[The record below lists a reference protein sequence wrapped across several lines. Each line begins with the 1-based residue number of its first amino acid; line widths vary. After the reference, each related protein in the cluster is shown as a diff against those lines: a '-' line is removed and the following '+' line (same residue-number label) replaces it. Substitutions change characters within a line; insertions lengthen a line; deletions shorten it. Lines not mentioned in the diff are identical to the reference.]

1 MRRKRAHTLASAL
14 AMITLASMQTG
25 GAADVAGQA
34 RLEPTAVRLA
44 EAGQSSA
51 TAGSHGAVLFAAHC
65 AVCHGPAGA
74 GTPGLAPPLTSYPA
88 RYAHDGD
95 GRRQLAMTVLY
106 GMFGDVSVDG
116 RHFNFKMPTFAQLDD
131 ASLANVLNYVV
142 FELAKAPA
150 DTRPLSPADIA
161 AERSQPEDGQAVR
174 RHRSAVLA
182 ELGLQ
187 N

>member
-1 MRRKRAHTLASAL
+1 MRQKGVYALALVL
-14 AMITLASMQTG
+14 AMITHESMQTG
-25 GAADVAGQA
+25 GAAEVAGQA
-34 RLEPTAVRLA
+34 RLQAREVRLA
-44 EAGQSSA
+44 EAGQSAA
-51 TAGSHGAVLFAAHC
+51 TAGGHGATLFAGHC

-88 RYAHDGD
+88 HYANNKD

-116 RHFNFKMPTFAQLDD
+116 NHFNFKMPSFAQLDN
-131 ASLANVLNYVV
+131 ASLADVLNYVV

-150 DTRPLSPADIA
+150 STHPLSPADIA

-182 ELGLQ
+182 ELGLK

>member
-1 MRRKRAHTLASAL
+1 
-14 AMITLASMQTG
+14 MITLASLQTG

-34 RLEPTAVRLA
+34 SLEARVVGGA

-51 TAGSHGAVLFAAHC
+51 TAGGHGAALFAAHC
-65 AVCHGPAGA
+65 AVCHGPVGA

-88 RYAHDGD
+88 RYADNKD

-106 GMFGDVSVDG
+106 GMFGEVSVDG
-116 RHFNFKMPTFAQLDD
+116 KHFNFKMPTFAQLDD
-131 ASLANVLNYVV
+131 ASLADVLNYVV
-142 FELAKAPA
+142 FELAKAPS
-150 DTRPLSPADIA
+150 DTRPLSPADIG
-161 AERSQPEDGQAVR
+161 AERSQSEDGQAVR

>member
-1 MRRKRAHTLASAL
+1 MRRKGAHALASAL
-14 AMITLASMQTG
+14 AVITLASLQ
-25 GAADVAGQA
+25 AAGVANGAGQA
-34 RLEPTAVRLA
+34 SLEAGEVRLA

-51 TAGSHGAVLFAAHC
+51 AGGHGAALFAAHC

-88 RYAHDGD
+88 RYAHNGD

-116 RHFNFKMPTFAQLDD
+116 KHFNFKMPTFAQLDD
-131 ASLANVLNYVV
+131 ASLADVLNYVV

-150 DTRPLSPADIA
+150 DTRPLLPADIA
-161 AERSQPEDGQAVR
+161 GERSQSEDGQAVR
-174 RHRSAVLA
+174 RHRTAVLA

>member
-1 MRRKRAHTLASAL
+1 MRPKRAHALASAL
-14 AMITLASMQTG
+14 AMVMLASMQNG
-25 GAADVAGQA
+25 GAVNVAGRA
-34 RLEPTAVRLA
+34 SLGAGEVRVA
-44 EAGQSSA
+44 EAGPSSA
-51 TAGSHGAVLFAAHC
+51 TGDHGAALFAAHC

-88 RYAHDGD
+88 RYAQNRD

-106 GMFGDVSVDG
+106 GMFGEVSVDG
-116 RHFNFKMPTFAQLDD
+116 KHFNFKMPTFAQLDD

-142 FELAKAPA
+142 FQLAKAPS

-161 AERSQPEDGQAVR
+161 AERSQSQDGQAVR

-187 N
+187 H